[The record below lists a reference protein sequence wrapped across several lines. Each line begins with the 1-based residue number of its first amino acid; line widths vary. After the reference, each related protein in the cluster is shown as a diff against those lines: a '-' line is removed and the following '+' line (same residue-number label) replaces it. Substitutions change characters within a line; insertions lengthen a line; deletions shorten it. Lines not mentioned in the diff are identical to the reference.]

1 MYDVSVRLNTVD
13 KVKDFVSKV
22 SKFNCP
28 LDVKAGSRFIDAKSI
43 MGFYTLNLSDPIN
56 VKIITGDDGVYRD
69 VVNSISE
76 YLV

>member
-28 LDVKAGSRFIDAKSI
+28 LDVKAGSRIES
-43 MGFYTLNLSDPIN
+43 
-56 VKIITGDDGVYRD
+56 GDCLLEIESK
-69 VVNSISE
+69 N
-76 YLV
+76 